1 MARGAFARLIA
12 ILIAFAA
19 LASPVAAEQLAR
31 LHVTNLALGA
41 DRTHVK
47 IGERF
52 SIYVRVHVN
61 EKIDRIDNLVLPNL
75 LDFNNLGDEHTRQI
89 TPKGTDWT
97 ERVILEA
104 PQAGTFTIPPA
115 FFDAVNAA
123 NGKPSRFSSNTLT
136 IVVAGP
142 SPLDDPGALGRRI
155 LGIALAI
162 IGVLAAIFVL
172 LVLFVV
178 RRRRVPRASPSS
190 PQPQTPTIV
199 RVIDPNEALRA
210 ALCDAERARTRA
222 SMLALRGELFAREGV
237 PRGATTRDALE
248 RIPAGAN
255 GVRLAVG
262 HLERAAFGPDDRLD
276 TAIEEALAAV
286 ENLLRSGG

>member
-1 MARGAFARLIA
+1 VARSTFARLIA
-12 ILIAFAA
+12 ILIASAA
-19 LASPVAAEQLAR
+19 LASPAAAEQLAR

-41 DRTHVK
+41 DRTQVK

-61 EKIDRIDNLVLPNL
+61 EKVDRIDNLVLPNL

-115 FFDAVNAA
+115 FFDAVNAL

-136 IVVAGP
+136 IVVGQP

-155 LGIALAI
+155 LGIALAL
-162 IGVLAAIFVL
+162 IGIVAAIFVL
-172 LVLFVV
+172 LVLFVLRL
-178 RRRRVPRASPSS
+178 RRTPRAAP
-190 PQPQTPTIV
+190 PQSQAPTIV
-199 RVIDPNEALRA
+199 RVIDPSEALRA
-210 ALCDAERARTRA
+210 ALVAAQRERTRA
-222 SMLALRGELFAREGV
+222 SILSLRGELFAREGV

-248 RIPAGAN
+248 RIPEQSH

-262 HLERAAFGPDDRLD
+262 HLERAAFGPNDRLD
-276 TAIEEALAAV
+276 TAIDEALAAV
-286 ENLLRSGG
+286 ESLLRAGG

>member
-1 MARGAFARLIA
+1 VARSTFARLIA
-12 ILIAFAA
+12 ILIASAA

-47 IGERF
+47 VGERF

-61 EKIDRIDNLVLPNL
+61 EKVDRIDNLVLPNL

-115 FFDAVNAA
+115 FFDAVNAL

-136 IVVAGP
+136 IVVGQP

-162 IGVLAAIFVL
+162 IGILAAIFVL
-172 LVLFVV
+172 LVLFVL
-178 RRRRVPRASPSS
+178 RMRRVPRAAPPP
-190 PQPQTPTIV
+190 PQSQAPTIV
-199 RVIDPNEALRA
+199 RIIDPNEALRA
-210 ALCDAERARTRA
+210 ALGDAQRARTRA
-222 SMLALRGELFAREGV
+222 SVLALRGELFAREGV
-237 PRGATTRDALE
+237 PRGATTRDAFE
-248 RIPAGAN
+248 RIPPASH
-255 GVRLAVG
+255 GVRLAIT

-276 TAIEEALAAV
+276 TAIDEALGAV
-286 ENLLRSGG
+286 ESLLRSGG

>member
-1 MARGAFARLIA
+1 VARSTFARLIA
-12 ILIAFAA
+12 IFIAIAA

-61 EKIDRIDNLVLPNL
+61 EKVDRIDNLVLPNL

-115 FFDAVNAA
+115 FFDAVNAL

-136 IVVAGP
+136 IVVGQP

-162 IGVLAAIFVL
+162 IGILAAIFVL
-172 LVLFVV
+172 LVLFVL
-178 RRRRVPRASPSS
+178 RMRRVPRTPP
-190 PQPQTPTIV
+190 PQSQAPTIV
-199 RVIDPNEALRA
+199 RLIDPSEALRA
-210 ALCDAERARTRA
+210 SLGDAQRARTRA
-222 SMLALRGELFAREGV
+222 SILALRGELFAREGV
-237 PRGATTRDALE
+237 PRGATTRDAFE
-248 RIPAGAN
+248 RIPSASH
-255 GVRLAVG
+255 GVRLAIT

-276 TAIEEALAAV
+276 TAIDEALGAV
-286 ENLLRSGG
+286 ESLLRSGG

>member
-1 MARGAFARLIA
+1 VAKSAFARLIA
-12 ILIAFAA
+12 ILIASAA

-52 SIYVRVHVN
+52 SIYVRVHVT
-61 EKIDRIDNLVLPNL
+61 EKVDRIDNLVLPNL

-115 FFDAVNAA
+115 FFDAVNAR

-136 IVVAGP
+136 IVVGQP

-162 IGVLAAIFVL
+162 IGILAAVFVL
-172 LVLFVV
+172 LVLFVLRM
-178 RRRRVPRASPSS
+178 RRAPRAAP
-190 PQPQTPTIV
+190 PQSQAPTIV
-199 RVIDPNEALRA
+199 RVIDPSEALRA
-210 ALCDAERARTRA
+210 SLGDAQRARTRA
-222 SMLALRGELFAREGV
+222 SILALRGELFAREGV

-248 RIPAGAN
+248 RIPPGSH
-255 GVRLAVG
+255 GVRLAVT

-276 TAIEEALAAV
+276 TAIDEALGAV
-286 ENLLRSGG
+286 ESLLRSGG

>member
-1 MARGAFARLIA
+1 MARSTFARLIA
-12 ILIAFAA
+12 ILIALAA

-61 EKIDRIDNLVLPNL
+61 EKVDRIDNLVLPNL

-115 FFDAVNAA
+115 FFDAVNAL

-136 IVVAGP
+136 IVVGQP

-162 IGVLAAIFVL
+162 IGILAAIFVL
-172 LVLFVV
+172 LVLFVLRM
-178 RRRRVPRASPSS
+178 RRAPRAAP
-190 PQPQTPTIV
+190 PQSQAPTIV
-199 RVIDPNEALRA
+199 RVIDPSEALRA
-210 ALCDAERARTRA
+210 SLGDAQRARTRA
-222 SMLALRGELFAREGV
+222 SILALRGELFAREGV

-248 RIPAGAN
+248 RIPPGSH
-255 GVRLAVG
+255 GVRLAVT

-276 TAIEEALAAV
+276 TAIDEALGAV
-286 ENLLRSGG
+286 ESLLRSGG

>member
-1 MARGAFARLIA
+1 VAKSAFARLIA
-12 ILIAFAA
+12 ILIASAA

-52 SIYVRVHVN
+52 SIYVRVHVT
-61 EKIDRIDNLVLPNL
+61 EKVDRIDNLVLPNL

-115 FFDAVNAA
+115 FFDAVNAR

-136 IVVAGP
+136 IVVGQP

-162 IGVLAAIFVL
+162 VGILAAVFVL
-172 LVLFVV
+172 LVLFVLRM
-178 RRRRVPRASPSS
+178 RRAPRAAP
-190 PQPQTPTIV
+190 PQSQAPTIV
-199 RVIDPNEALRA
+199 RVIDPSEALRA
-210 ALCDAERARTRA
+210 SLGDAQRARTRA
-222 SMLALRGELFAREGV
+222 SILALRGELFAREGV

-248 RIPAGAN
+248 RIPPGSH
-255 GVRLAVG
+255 GVRLAVT

-276 TAIEEALAAV
+276 TAIDEALGAV
-286 ENLLRSGG
+286 ESLLRSGG